1 MNTWRVQELRE
12 VYHRVDQQ
20 TRGVL
25 GILRSTIER
34 FGEER
39 GSEAAAGMTFYSL
52 FSLFPLLLVLV
63 ATGSQVLHSPQAQEQ
78 VLDLVMKAFP
88 FSVEIVEENIQRVL
102 QARGSMQLVGILG
115 LVWSASGAFTVL
127 TRNINRAWP
136 QANRHNF
143 VKMRLMALIMVA
155 GMVGVLAVLLVANTL
170 TLLIPKEYQQLKAL
184 FVSLR
189 FFSRGIISVL
199 SFITF
204 LWLYRW
210 IPNTTVQWAEA
221 AWGSLFA
228 TMSAFFVTTVFTRYL
243 GSGLSHYNLV
253 YGSLGAMVALMFWIY
268 LISMIVLIGA
278 HLSASIAQHTRLQP
292 HHEGTEHTGS

>member
-1 MNTWRVQELRE
+1 MNTWRVQELKE
-12 VYHRVDQQ
+12 IYHRVDQR

-25 GILRSTIER
+25 GILRSTVER

-63 ATGSQVLHSPQAQEQ
+63 ATGSQVLNSPQAQEQ
-78 VLDLVMKAFP
+78 VLDLLMRAFP

-102 QARGSMQLVGILG
+102 RARGSMQLVGVLG
-115 LVWSASGAFTVL
+115 LMWSASGAFAVL

-136 QANRHNF
+136 QAHRRNF

-155 GMVGVLAVLLVANTL
+155 GMVAVLVILLIANTL
-170 TLLIPKEYQQLKAL
+170 TLLIPRQFQQLTAL

-189 FFSRGIISVL
+189 YFSRGIISLL

-210 IPNTTVQWAEA
+210 IPNTTVLWAEA
-221 AWGSLFA
+221 AWGALFA
-228 TMSAFFVTTVFTRYL
+228 TISSFLVTTAFTRYL
-243 GSGLSHYNLV
+243 GSGLSNYNLI

-268 LISMIVLIGA
+268 LINIIVLIGA
-278 HLSASIAQHTRLQP
+278 HLSASIAQRTRLQP
-292 HHEGTEHTGS
+292 AHERS